1 MARKRKTLMS
11 QVGYDIVIVGAG
23 AAGCV
28 VASYLAEHTDASI
41 ALIEA
46 GEMDRDPF
54 IHIPAGFANI
64 LAHDRHVWKYETVPQ
79 HGTKRAYRSG
89 KVLGG
94 GSSINAMCYVRG
106 QIRDFAAWQDAV
118 GDTGKWSYED
128 LLPVFMAQEDN
139 DTFHDEYHGIDG
151 GLAVQQ
157 PKGINKLNQ
166 YCLKAFQEYG
176 LPYNPDYNGKS
187 QIGVS
192 PVQSTVGNQRRCSAV
207 DAYLR
212 PHLASGRVTL
222 LTGKTAVRILI
233 ENKRAVGVE
242 LMDSGL
248 ETIMAGEVVL
258 SAGSTH
264 SPMILMHSG
273 IGPAEQLRQHGIAV
287 IVDSPEVGENLHD
300 HPMVPVR
307 AYVKGDLGYQ
317 AAAHGLGTVKAGLRY
332 LVTRDGPAS
341 GNGIETVSH
350 WNPSDLSADPTI
362 QCYHAPIILNEQL
375 SATGDRSG
383 VTFELV
389 VLQPKSRGWVRLADS
404 DPTSMPL
411 INPNFIGEEEDL
423 RAAVES
429 VRAIRE
435 VMAQASLASVI
446 EEEMDPGP
454 RIQSDA
460 EISEWVKRV
469 VTTMWHPVGT
479 CRMGRDARAVVDA
492 RLRVRGV
499 DGLRVIDASVM
510 PNITSGNTNAPTQ
523 ALARHATAML
533 VEDLKR
539 TSTAL
544 AEANVA
550 HRGQSSKAEPA
561 MSR

>member
-1 MARKRKTLMS
+1 MS
-11 QVGYDIVIVGAG
+11 QEAYDIVIVGAG

-46 GEMDRDPF
+46 GDADRDPF
-54 IHIPAGFANI
+54 IHIPAGFAKM

-106 QIRDFAAWQDAV
+106 QIRDYAAWQAAV
-118 GDTGKWSYED
+118 GDTGKWSYAD

-139 DTFHDEYHGIDG
+139 DTFHDEYHGIHG
-151 GLAVQQ
+151 GLAVQL
-157 PKGINKLNQ
+157 PKGINELNQ

-176 LPYNPDYNGKS
+176 IPYNPDYNGKS

-212 PHLASGRVTL
+212 PHLSSGRVAL
-222 LTGKTAVRILI
+222 LTGKTVVRILV

-242 LMDSGL
+242 LKENGL
-248 ETIMAGEVVL
+248 RRITAGEVVL
-258 SAGSTH
+258 SAGTVH
-264 SPMILMHSG
+264 SPTILMHSG
-273 IGPAEQLRQHGIAV
+273 IGPAAQLRQHGIAV
-287 IVDSPEVGENLHD
+287 IVDSPEVGENLQD

-317 AAAHGLGTVKAGLRY
+317 AVAQGLGTVKAGLRY
-332 LVTRDGPAS
+332 LVTKDGPAS
-341 GNGIETVSH
+341 GNGIETVTH
-350 WNPSDLSADPTI
+350 WNPSDFAAEPTI

-375 SATGDRSG
+375 GATGDRSG

-389 VLQPKSRGWVRLADS
+389 VLQPRSRGWVRLADS

-411 INPNFIGEEEDL
+411 INPNFVGEEEDL

-435 VMAQASLASVI
+435 VMAQESLASVI

-454 RIQSDA
+454 HIQLDA
-460 EISEWVKRV
+460 EIGEWVKRV

-479 CRMGRDARAVVDA
+479 CRMGQDGRAVVDA

-499 DGLRVIDASVM
+499 DGLRVIDASIM

-539 TSTAL
+539 TC
-544 AEANVA
+544 
-550 HRGQSSKAEPA
+550 
-561 MSR
+561 

>member
-1 MARKRKTLMS
+1 MS
-11 QVGYDIVIVGAG
+11 REAYDIVIVGAG

-28 VASYLAEHTDASI
+28 VASYLAVYTGASI

-46 GEMDRDPF
+46 GDMDRDPF

-106 QIRDFAAWQDAV
+106 QIRDFTAWQDAV

-128 LLPVFMAQEDN
+128 LLPVFMAQEHN
-139 DTFHDEYHGIDG
+139 DTFHDEYHGING
-151 GLAVQQ
+151 GLAVQL
-157 PKGINKLNQ
+157 PKGINELNQ

-176 LPYNPDYNGKS
+176 VPYNPDYNGES

-192 PVQSTVGNQRRCSAV
+192 PVQSTVGNHQRCSAV

-242 LMDSGL
+242 LNGRSPK
-248 ETIMAGEVVL
+248 TVMAGEVVL
-258 SAGSTH
+258 SAGSVH
-264 SPMILMHSG
+264 SPTILMHSG

-287 IVDSPEVGENLHD
+287 IADSPEVGENLQD

-307 AYVKGDLGYQ
+307 AYVRGDLGYQ
-317 AAAHGLGTVKAGLRY
+317 AAAQGLGTIKAGLRY
-332 LVTRDGPAS
+332 LVTKDGPAS
-341 GNGIETVSH
+341 GNGIETVTH
-350 WNPSDLSADPTI
+350 WNPSDFSADPTI
-362 QCYHAPIILNEQL
+362 QCYHAPVVLNEQL
-375 SATGDRSG
+375 GPDGDRSG

-389 VLQPKSRGWVRLADS
+389 VLQPKSRGWVRLADG

-411 INPNFIGEEEDL
+411 INPNFIGEEDDL

-435 VMAQASLASVI
+435 VMSQESLASVI

-454 RIQSDA
+454 HIQSDA
-460 EISEWVKRV
+460 EIGEWVKRV

-479 CRMGRDARAVVDA
+479 CRMGQDARAVVDA

-499 DGLRVIDASVM
+499 DGLRVIDASIM

-523 ALARHATAML
+523 ALARHAAAML
-533 VEDLKR
+533 VEDLYSAKLPAQSR
-539 TSTAL
+539 LPTKSKAAL
-544 AEANVA
+544 ALNE
-550 HRGQSSKAEPA
+550 GSK
-561 MSR
+561 

>member
-1 MARKRKTLMS
+1 MALLRLRVLIERYKWREKEKTLMS
-11 QVGYDIVIVGAG
+11 QEAYDIIIVGAG

-46 GEMDRDPF
+46 GDTDRDPF
-54 IHIPAGFANI
+54 IHIPAGFAKI

-94 GSSINAMCYVRG
+94 GSSINAMAYVRG
-106 QIRDFAAWQDAV
+106 QIRDYAAWQDAV
-118 GDTGKWSYED
+118 GDTGKWSYQD

-139 DTFHDEYHGIDG
+139 DTFHDEYHGING
-151 GLAVQQ
+151 GLAVQL
-157 PKGINKLNQ
+157 PKGINELNQ

-176 LPYNPDYNGKS
+176 IPFNPDYNGKS

-222 LTGKTAVRILI
+222 LTGKTVVRILV

-242 LMDSGL
+242 LMDKGL
-248 ETIMAGEVVL
+248 RITAGEVVL
-258 SAGSTH
+258 SAGTVH
-264 SPMILMHSG
+264 SPKILMHSG

-300 HPMVPVR
+300 HAIVPVR

-317 AAAHGLGTVKAGLRY
+317 AAAQGLGTVKAGLRY
-332 LVTRDGPAS
+332 FVTKDGPAS

-350 WNPSDLSADPTI
+350 WNPSDFAAEPTI
-362 QCYHAPIILNEQL
+362 QCYHVPIIAADGI
-375 SATGDRSG
+375 SPTGDRSG
-383 VTFELV
+383 ITFELV

-411 INPNFIGEEEDL
+411 INPNFMAEEEDL

-429 VRAIRE
+429 VRAIRK
-435 VMAQASLASVI
+435 VMAQESIAPVI
-446 EEEMDPGP
+446 EEEIEPGP
-454 RIQSDA
+454 LIQSDA
-460 EISEWVKRV
+460 EIGEWVKRV
-469 VTTMWHPVGT
+469 VTTMFHPVGT
-479 CRMGRDARAVVDA
+479 CRMGQDARAVVDA

-499 DGLRVIDASVM
+499 DGLRVIDASIM

-523 ALARHATAML
+523 ALARHGTGML

-539 TSTAL
+539 T
-544 AEANVA
+544 
-550 HRGQSSKAEPA
+550 
-561 MSR
+561 